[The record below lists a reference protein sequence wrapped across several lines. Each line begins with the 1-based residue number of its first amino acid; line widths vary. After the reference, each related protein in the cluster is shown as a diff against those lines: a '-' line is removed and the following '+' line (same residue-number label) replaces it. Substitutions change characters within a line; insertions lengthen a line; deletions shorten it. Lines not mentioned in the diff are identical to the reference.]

1 MSREDAVQLIES
13 IAEALVFADPADLP
27 ALAAIHTQL
36 ENLKKEAENAGL
48 DQTAIHLRDSADT
61 VEKIVLGEVA
71 DPAAALSRIGQTIG
85 NIQRILRDGLPE
97 DAVFGDTSGTTAP
110 LSADRQQWHYE
121 RPAYVDDAI
130 LTEFLTRQDTE
141 LTELESDILAIEQK
155 GTPEFMADLKRRF
168 HTLKGESGLL
178 GFPDIEKLCH
188 AAEDLLAEGQKPEID
203 LLLEVKDWIRRALD
217 AVMGRGEYPESPD
230 HLLARLRGIESK
242 PTAPTPA
249 ASSPAPQPARDDESL
264 AEDKAPVS
272 KPLTGDPDLIKD
284 FIVEAGEHLEAADL
298 HLLELESDPNN
309 ADAINAVFRAFHTIK
324 GVAGFLALEDIQTLA
339 HQAENLL
346 DQVRKGAVE
355 MRGSVV
361 DAAFESVDML
371 KNMIAMVQTALGG
384 DGGLVQPPGMPALL
398 KRLKAAAEGRA
409 VQDSGEITAAGDA
422 PLLGDL
428 LVAQGIAD
436 KESVE
441 RALAKQKSA
450 PPPKLG
456 EVLQREAL
464 ASSQDIKAALSFQE
478 NEAQGKKIGEVLVEM
493 GRLSPED
500 VEKAARKQQELA
512 QQPPKLGE
520 ILVASGE
527 ARAKDVAQALR
538 SQQQAL
544 KGGGGGEP
552 VQVREAVKVDAD
564 RLDHLLDMI
573 GELVI
578 AESMV
583 IQSEDLRSVSSAALT
598 RHLTQ
603 LDKITRELQEMAMSL
618 RMVPIRT
625 TFQKMARLVRDL
637 SKKTGKPVEFSMSG
651 EDTELDKTVVDKIGD
666 PLVHMVRNAVDHG
679 LEDTVEER
687 LAKGKPAAGTVHL
700 SAFHEGG
707 NIHIQV
713 RDDGRGL
720 NKEAILRKAI
730 ERGLVRDGEPL
741 SERDIYNLIFQ
752 PGFSTAKQ
760 VTEVSGRGVGM
771 DVVKR
776 NIESLR
782 GQVLIESTPGQG
794 SVFTIIL
801 PLTLAIIDGM
811 VVRVGP
817 QRYILPTL
825 SIVQSIRPDKKDL
838 NTVVGTGETLKVHG
852 DLLPLFRLKQVFNLS
867 DGVDE
872 YVDGTV
878 IVVEKDGKRAG
889 LLVDEILGQQQIV
902 IKSLGEGLQ
911 GIPGIAGGA
920 IMPDGLVGLILD
932 VGGIMRLATGT

>member
-1 MSREDAVQLIES
+1 MSHEEAIRTVEAA
-13 IAEALVFADPADLP
+13 AEALVFADPSDLP
-27 ALAAIHTQL
+27 ALADLHTKL
-36 ENLKKEAENAGL
+36 ETLRTEAETAGLKITAARLKEA
-48 DQTAIHLRDSADT
+48 ADT
-61 VEKIVLGEVA
+61 IEKIVLSEVA
-71 DPAAALSRIGQTIG
+71 DPAKALETVGQIIGRV
-85 NIQRILRDGLPE
+85 QRIFRDNLTESEVFEFQETPPE
-97 DAVFGDTSGTTAP
+97 SAAEGGTSTA
-110 LSADRQQWHYE
+110 WKYE
-121 RPAYVDDAI
+121 RPPYVDDAI

-141 LTELESDILAIEQK
+141 LEELESDILAIEQK
-155 GTPEFMADLKRRF
+155 GTPEFLADLKRRF

-188 AAEDLLAEGQKPEID
+188 AAEDLLAEGGKPPID

-217 AVMGRGEYPESPD
+217 AVMGRGNYPESPD
-230 HLLARLRGIESK
+230 GLLVRLK
-242 PTAPTPA
+242 NTPA
-249 ASSPAPQPARDDESL
+249 GEATVPSPANQKSPADTQKAADVPQQP
-264 AEDKAPVS
+264 
-272 KPLTGDPDLIKD
+272 KPLTGDLDLLRD
-284 FIVEAGEHLEAADL
+284 FILEAGEHLDAADL
-298 HLLELESDPNN
+298 HLLELENDPGNQ
-309 ADAINAVFRAFHTIK
+309 DAINAVFRAFHTIK
-324 GVAGFLALEDIQTLA
+324 GVAGFLALEDIQALA

-346 DQVRKGAVE
+346 DQVRKGSVE
-355 MRGSVV
+355 MKGPVV

-371 KNMIAMVQTALGG
+371 KNMVAMVQTALSGG
-384 DGGLVQPPGMPALL
+384 GGLVPPPGMPALL
-398 KRLKAAAEGRA
+398 KRLKAAAEGR
-409 VQDSGEITAAGDA
+409 VMSREPEVVSAAGDA

-436 KESVE
+436 PAAVE
-441 RALAKQKSA
+441 RALAKQREA
-450 PPPKLG
+450 APPKLG
-456 EVLQREAL
+456 EVLRREAL
-464 ASSQDIKAALSFQE
+464 ASSRDIETALELQE
-478 NEAQGKKIGEVLVEM
+478 NEARGKKIGEVLVEI
-493 GRLSPED
+493 GRVAPED
-500 VEKAARKQQELA
+500 VERAARKQQELA

-520 ILVASGE
+520 ILVSSGE

-538 SQQQAL
+538 TQQQAL
-544 KGGGGGEP
+544 KGTGGET

-583 IQSEDLRSVSSAALT
+583 FQSEDLRAVASGTLS

-679 LEDTVEER
+679 LEDSVEER
-687 LAKGKPAAGTVHL
+687 LARGKPATGTVHL

-730 ERGLVRDGEPL
+730 ERGLVREGEAL

-782 GQVLIESTPGQG
+782 GQVLIESTPGEG

-811 VVRVGP
+811 VVRVGN

-825 SIVQSIRPDKKDL
+825 SIVQSIRPEAKDI
-838 NTVVGTGETLKVHG
+838 NTVVGSGETLKVHG
-852 DLLPLFRLKQVFNLS
+852 DLLPLFSLKRVFGLKE
-867 DGVDE
+867 GVDR

-932 VGGIMRLATGT
+932 VGGIMRLATGM

>member
-1 MSREDAVQLIES
+1 MSHEDAIRTVEAV
-13 IAEALVFADPADLP
+13 AEALVFADPKDLP
-27 ALAAIHTQL
+27 ALADIHSRL
-36 ENLKKEAENAGL
+36 ETLRTEAEGAGLPVTAQKLKEA
-48 DQTAIHLRDSADT
+48 ADT
-61 VEKIVLGEVA
+61 IEKIVLSEAPDPVA
-71 DPAAALSRIGQTIG
+71 SLEQVGKVISSA
-85 NIQRILRDGLPE
+85 QRVFRDGLTENEVFGEATRPDESTPE
-97 DAVFGDTSGTTAP
+97 DKPTGT
-110 LSADRQQWHYE
+110 WHYE
-121 RPAYVDDAI
+121 RPPYVDDAI

-141 LTELESDILAIEQK
+141 LQELEADILAIEQK

-188 AAEDLLAEGQKPEID
+188 AAEDLLADGAKPPVD

-217 AVMGRGEYPESPD
+217 AVMGRGTYPESPSG
-230 HLLARLRGIESK
+230 LLSKLKGNAQAESTDSK
-242 PTAPTPA
+242 QANVPEVETTSTEP
-249 ASSPAPQPARDDESL
+249 
-264 AEDKAPVS
+264 
-272 KPLTGDPDLIKD
+272 KPLTGDHDLLRD

-298 HLLELESDPNN
+298 HLLELENDASN

-324 GVAGFLALEDIQTLA
+324 GVAGFLALEDIQRLA

-355 MRGSVV
+355 MKGPVV

-371 KNMIAMVQTALGG
+371 KNMVAMVQAALTGG
-384 DGGLVQPPGMPALL
+384 GGLVTPPGMPALL
-398 KRLKAAAEGRA
+398 KRLKAAAEGKVIPRE
-409 VQDSGEITAAGDA
+409 QDDLSAAGDA

-428 LVAQGIAD
+428 LVSQGIAD
-436 KESVE
+436 PASVE
-441 RALAKQKSA
+441 RALAKQREA
-450 PPPKLG
+450 APPKLG
-456 EVLQREAL
+456 EVLKREAL
-464 ASSQDIKAALSFQE
+464 ASSRDIETALSLQE

-493 GRLSPED
+493 GRVAPED
-500 VEKAARKQQELA
+500 VERAARKQQELS

-527 ARAKDVAQALR
+527 VRAKDVAQALR
-538 SQQQAL
+538 TQQQAL
-544 KGGGGGEP
+544 KGGGET

-583 IQSEDLRSVSSAALT
+583 FQSEDLRGVASGALT

-679 LEDTVEER
+679 LEDSVEER

-720 NKEAILRKAI
+720 NKDAILRKAI
-730 ERGLVRDGEPL
+730 ERGLIREGEPM
-741 SERDIYNLIFQ
+741 SERDIFNLIFQ

-811 VVRVGP
+811 VVRVGS

-825 SIVQSIRPDKKDL
+825 SIVQSIRPEAKDL
-838 NTVVGTGETLKVHG
+838 NTVVGSGETLKVHG
-852 DLLPLFRLKQVFNLS
+852 DLLPLFSLKRVFGLNE
-867 DGVDE
+867 GVDR

-878 IVVEKDGKRAG
+878 VVVEKDGKRAG

-932 VGGIMRLATGT
+932 VGGIMRLATGV

>member
-1 MSREDAVQLIES
+1 MSREEVIRTIETA
-13 IAEALVFADPADLP
+13 AEALVFAAPSDLP
-27 ALAAIHTQL
+27 ALADLHTKL
-36 ENLKKEAENAGL
+36 ESIRAEAEEADLRIVARRLKEA
-48 DQTAIHLRDSADT
+48 ADT
-61 VEKIVLGEVA
+61 IEKIVLSEAA
-71 DPAAALSRIGQTIG
+71 DPVKALEEVGQIIGCV
-85 NIQRILRDGLPE
+85 QRVFRDNLSE
-97 DAVFGDTSGTTAP
+97 HEVFGLSSEVSAPAAEGGPPTS
-110 LSADRQQWHYE
+110 WKYE
-121 RPAYVDDAI
+121 RPPYVDDAI
-130 LTEFLTRQDTE
+130 LTEFLTRQDSE
-141 LTELESDILAIEQK
+141 LEDLESDILAIEQK

-188 AAEDLLAEGQKPEID
+188 AAEDLLADGGRPPID
-203 LLLEVKDWIRRALD
+203 LLLEVKDWVRGALD
-217 AVMGRGEYPESPD
+217 AVMGRGNYPEGPER
-230 HLLARLRGIESK
+230 LLLKLRDAAAG
-242 PTAPTPA
+242 PA
-249 ASSPAPQPARDDESL
+249 APSPCPAVQAEPEEQAAPAPHPE
-264 AEDKAPVS
+264 P
-272 KPLTGDPDLIKD
+272 KPLTGDPDLLRD
-284 FIVEAGEHLEAADL
+284 FIAEAGEHLDAADL
-298 HLLELESDPNN
+298 HLLELENDPDNQ
-309 ADAINAVFRAFHTIK
+309 DAINAVFRAFHTIK

-346 DQVRKGAVE
+346 DQVRKGSIA
-355 MRGSVV
+355 MQGPVV

-371 KNMIAMVQTALGG
+371 KNMVAMVQAALSSG
-384 DGGLVQPPGMPALL
+384 GGLVPPPGMPALV
-398 KRLKAAAEGRA
+398 KHLKAAAEGRIISPEP
-409 VQDSGEITAAGDA
+409 DDMTATGDA

-428 LVAQGIAD
+428 LVSQGLAD
-436 KESVE
+436 PAAIK
-441 RALAKQKSA
+441 RALARQQEA
-450 PPPKLG
+450 TPPKLG
-456 EVLQREAL
+456 EVLMREAL
-464 ASSQDIKAALSFQE
+464 ASSRDIDKALEFQQ
-478 NEAQGKKIGEVLVEM
+478 NEAQGKKIGEVLVQM
-493 GRLSPED
+493 GRVAPEE
-500 VEKAARKQQELA
+500 VERAARKQQELA
-512 QQPPKLGE
+512 QHPPKLGE
-520 ILVASGE
+520 ILVSSGE
-527 ARAKDVAQALR
+527 TRARDVAQALR

-544 KGGGGGEP
+544 KGTGGETM
-552 VQVREAVKVDAD
+552 QVREAVKVDAE

-583 IQSEDLRSVSSAALT
+583 FQSEDLRTVASGTLT

-618 RMVPIRT
+618 RMVPVRT

-637 SKKTGKPVEFSMSG
+637 SKKTGKSVEFSMSG

-679 LEDTVEER
+679 LEDSVEER
-687 LAKGKPAAGTVHL
+687 IARGKPAAGTVHL

-730 ERGLVRDGEPL
+730 ERGLVREGEPL
-741 SERDIYNLIFQ
+741 SDRDIYNLIFQ
-752 PGFSTAKQ
+752 PGFSTAKL

-782 GQVLIESTPGQG
+782 GQVLIESTPGEG

-811 VVRVGP
+811 VVRVGS

-825 SIVQSIRPDKKDL
+825 SIVQSIRPEAKDI
-838 NTVVGTGETLKVHG
+838 NTVVGSGETLKVHG
-852 DLLPLFRLKQVFNLS
+852 DLLPLFILKRVFGLGE
-867 DGVDE
+867 GVDQ

-920 IMPDGLVGLILD
+920 IMPDGQVGLILD
-932 VGGIMRLATGT
+932 VGGIMRLATGL